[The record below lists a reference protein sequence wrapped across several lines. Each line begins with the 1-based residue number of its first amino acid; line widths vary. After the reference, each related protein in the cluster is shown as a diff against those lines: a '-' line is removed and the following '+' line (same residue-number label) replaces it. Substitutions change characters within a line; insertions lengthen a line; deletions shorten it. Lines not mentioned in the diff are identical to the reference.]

1 MPLTRRWT
9 DLRKRAAS
17 ALALAIPFLFILW
30 YGGIVF
36 DVTIGAVT
44 IILWEEWAQLC
55 SRGSRLQPS
64 WQQPPSS
71 WPALSRPSPGSVGT
85 PVTPAESP
93 SSRRLAL
100 LAGLIWIALAAAAL
114 VSLRTD
120 PIAGRANVIFVILL
134 IWATD
139 IGAYT
144 AGRALGGPKLA
155 PHISPGKTWSG
166 AAGGLLA
173 AVAAGIF
180 VAAAQ
185 SPATG
190 LPSAAAI
197 AAALS
202 IIGQAGDLLE
212 SLAKRR
218 FGVKD
223 SGHLIPGHGG
233 ALDRLDATLA
243 VLPVA
248 WLLAEIAGHG
258 VVMWR

>member
-1 MPLTRRWT
+1 MTPPPLAGGGRGEGARWT
-9 DLRKRAAS
+9 DLRKRTGAALV
-17 ALALAIPFLFILW
+17 LAVPWLVILW

-44 IILWEEWAQLC
+44 ILLWAEWAQLC
-55 SRGSRLQPS
+55 HRG
-64 WQQPPSS
+64 
-71 WPALSRPSPGSVGT
+71 GSGLLLVSG
-85 PVTPAESP
+85 
-93 SSRRLAL
+93 LA
-100 LAGLIWIALAAAAL
+100 WITLAAAAL
-114 VSLRTD
+114 VALRTD
-120 PIAGRANVIFVILL
+120 PSAGRANVMFVVLL
-134 IWATD
+134 VWATD
-139 IGAYT
+139 IGAYA

-155 PHISPGKTWSG
+155 PRISPGKTWSG

-173 AVAAGIF
+173 AVVAGIL

-185 SPATG
+185 GPAPR
-190 LPSAAAI
+190 LPAAAAV
-197 AAALS
+197 AAFLS

-212 SLAKRR
+212 SLAKRH

-248 WLLAEIAGHG
+248 WLLAHLAGHG

>member
-1 MPLTRRWT
+1 MTPPPLAGGGRGKGARWT
-9 DLRKRAAS
+9 DLRKRTGAALV
-17 ALALAIPFLFILW
+17 LAVPWLVILW

-44 IILWEEWAQLC
+44 ILLWAEWAQLC
-55 SRGSRLQPS
+55 HRG
-64 WQQPPSS
+64 
-71 WPALSRPSPGSVGT
+71 GSGLLLVSG
-85 PVTPAESP
+85 
-93 SSRRLAL
+93 LA
-100 LAGLIWIALAAAAL
+100 WITLAAAAL
-114 VSLRTD
+114 VALRTD
-120 PIAGRANVIFVILL
+120 PSAGRANVMFVVLL
-134 IWATD
+134 VWATD

-144 AGRALGGPKLA
+144 AGRAVGGPRLA
-155 PHISPGKTWSG
+155 PRISPGKTWSG

-173 AVAAGIF
+173 AVVAGIL

-185 SPATG
+185 GPAPR
-190 LPSAAAI
+190 LPAAAAV
-197 AAALS
+197 AAFLS

-212 SLAKRR
+212 SLAKRH

-223 SGHLIPGHGG
+223 SGNLIPGHGG

-248 WLLAEIAGHG
+248 WLLAHLAGHG